1 MQYSRKNKKASFLV
15 ENTLTWGDG
24 DACLPACLGYIQGAI
39 TYSIVIEDLIP
50 VQTIFL
56 LNQFWQGLVCQ
67 RWSTKLPK
75 LFFTMAQIIWSRG
88 RPVELLLDVHQI
100 LLDVQQNSTGRP
112 LEFCKFASNVLK
124 LLNSSRNAIK
134 ISTGCPVE
142 FLDIPQNLLD
152 FQQNCSTGRPLEQ
165 NIWRND
171 LYFGSKHRYD
181 NACCFFHH

>member
-1 MQYSRKNKKASFLV
+1 MIPKYMTFDSSCLLLNILQPPDHLCLLQKIA
-15 ENTLTWGDG
+15 
-24 DACLPACLGYIQGAI
+24 ACY
-39 TYSIVIEDLIP
+39 
-50 VQTIFL
+50 FL
-56 LNQFWQGLVCQ
+56 LLIQSL
-67 RWSTKLPK
+67 
-75 LFFTMAQIIWSRG
+75 MAQIIWSRG
-88 RPVELLLDVHQI
+88 CPVELLLDVHQI
-100 LLDVQQNSTGRP
+100 LLDVQQNSTEHP

>member
-1 MQYSRKNKKASFLV
+1 M
-15 ENTLTWGDG
+15 
-24 DACLPACLGYIQGAI
+24 PACLGYIQGAI

-124 LLNSSRNAIK
+124 LLNSSRNAKKFYWTSSRIL
-134 ISTGCPVE
+134 
-142 FLDIPQNLLD
+142 LDVPQNLLD
-152 FQQNCSTGRPLEQ
+152 VPQNLLDVQQNCSTGHPLEQ
-165 NIWRND
+165 KIWRNIFSTKTTSTY
-171 LYFGSKHRYD
+171 LSSTY
-181 NACCFFHH
+181 C

>member
-1 MQYSRKNKKASFLV
+1 M
-15 ENTLTWGDG
+15 
-24 DACLPACLGYIQGAI
+24 PACLGYIQGAI

-124 LLNSSRNAIK
+124 LLNSSRNAKKFYWTSPRIYWTSSR
-134 ISTGCPVE
+134 IA
-142 FLDIPQNLLD
+142 LQDIPQSRRFGGISLSIINQELLD
-152 FQQNCSTGRPLEQ
+152 NF
-165 NIWRND
+165 
-171 LYFGSKHRYD
+171 
-181 NACCFFHH
+181 